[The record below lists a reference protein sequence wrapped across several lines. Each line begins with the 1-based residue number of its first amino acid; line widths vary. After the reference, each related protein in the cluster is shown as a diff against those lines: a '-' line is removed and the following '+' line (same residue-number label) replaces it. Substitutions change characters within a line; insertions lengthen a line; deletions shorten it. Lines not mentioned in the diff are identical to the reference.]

1 LIPFSYERGVSRPG
15 PPGVTAGHL
24 EYYSGVSYCL
34 GGLVLAVVGDV
45 PGVGKLLPRVA
56 LVLLSGF
63 SFFCFVGMAVQS
75 ESVKRKRRGRSG
87 IGGIQKSSKLYGAV
101 EVNRSREMKKREVIQ
116 KATGPEDTKVL
127 RSKEETRKK
136 TKKEEER
143 SRKKTRRKKEGD
155 EYM

>member
-63 SFFCFVGMAVQS
+63 SFFCFVGVALLLCFFCVGLFGSRTGLTVGVLFSFCLAGLVGQCGLAFVLYWVCFRLFF
-75 ESVKRKRRGRSG
+75 SVCLGSFA
-87 IGGIQKSSKLYGAV
+87 L
-101 EVNRSREMKKREVIQ
+101 
-116 KATGPEDTKVL
+116 
-127 RSKEETRKK
+127 
-136 TKKEEER
+136 
-143 SRKKTRRKKEGD
+143 
-155 EYM
+155 